1 MRELKDYT
9 LREWLRIKPIDHF
22 MIEVANDTLQSVF
35 CKLRP
40 KALGHF
46 LQDAQHLSG
55 ENIGL
60 VIAFEKPWVLDLLLK
75 TSARNL
81 TGGTLLVFDNSR
93 TQEARKDIARVCQE
107 SAVPYLS
114 LPPCPTRHA
123 NRSNGMAMTWVF
135 NNVVK
140 TIMPKTFTFIDHDLI
155 PLEKT
160 KLGTGLENQLFY
172 GAIRAGKLGFW
183 TLWAGYC
190 SYNFPAVEH
199 LKLNFLNDFSRDLDT
214 GGRNWPLLYKFHN
227 QNQIRFAPRNK
238 TELIDPL
245 DKSISN
251 YRVSIVDNC
260 WLHFGGAS
268 YQKKFQEGYEFYRRI
283 AGAITEGKKLN
294 TLINLSSG

>member
-1 MRELKDYT
+1 MRDLKDYT

-22 MIEVANDTLQSVF
+22 MIEIANDTLQSLF
-35 CKLRP
+35 CRWRP
-40 KALGHF
+40 KPLQRF
-46 LQDAQHLSG
+46 LQDAAHLSDTH
-55 ENIGL
+55 IGL

-75 TSARNL
+75 SAARNL

-93 TQEARKDIARVCQE
+93 SQEARKGIACVCKE
-107 SAVPYLS
+107 NAVPYLA

-140 TIMPKTFTFIDHDLI
+140 AIKPKTFTFIDHDLI

-160 KLGTGLENQLFY
+160 KLGTGRENQLFY
-172 GAIRAGKLGFW
+172 GTIRAGKMGFW

-190 SYNFPAVEH
+190 SYNFSAVEH
-199 LKLNFLNDFSRDLDT
+199 LRMNFLNDFSRDLDT
-214 GGRNWPLLYKFHN
+214 GGRNWPLLYKFQN

-268 YQKKFQEGYEFYRRI
+268 YQKKFQEGYEFYQRI
-283 AGAITEGKKLN
+283 ARAIIEGASIKDLTYK
-294 TLINLSSG
+294 